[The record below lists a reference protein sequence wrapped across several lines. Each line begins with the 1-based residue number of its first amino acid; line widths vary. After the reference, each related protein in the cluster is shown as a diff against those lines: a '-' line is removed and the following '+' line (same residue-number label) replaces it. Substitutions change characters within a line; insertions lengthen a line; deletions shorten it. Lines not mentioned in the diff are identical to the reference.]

1 MAMKKSNA
9 RRGFHIPRFYVIYLA
24 VTVSVILIIIASLGI
39 VSNRLAEYED
49 AQPKYV
55 ASEIFARY
63 FEPSVNYDA
72 LLDDARYD
80 REAGTREALKMY
92 LINEIGE
99 SEVTYSASSASEDE
113 MKYIVRAGSKQLASI
128 ILKASDE
135 KTEHGYTQYE
145 FSYIELFINTACG
158 STNPPETEEQPKTVT
173 LYFDVPSGYTVTV
186 DGTALTGENI
196 TQKHMN
202 KDAIMYF
209 PPESENTEG
218 LEFSIYML
226 NTLEAPPEK
235 VTVTDAE
242 GNEAEVK
249 YNAETRT
256 YTAGLAYSKSLA
268 DEYSEFV
275 TAAMTDF
282 AAFGQG
288 AQDKSLL
295 GMQYSGHFD
304 LNSTANEKLITQ
316 AGALWTIW
324 APSSYDF
331 ADIEIGEFY
340 KFSDDVFSCHIS
352 FKLLL
357 ERDGQSFSEIMDYYV
372 FLHNV
377 DGQFLIYDWFNA

>member
-145 FSYIELFINTACG
+145 FSYIELFINTAGG

-173 LYFDVPSGYTVTV
+173 LPRATQSPL
-186 DGTALTGENI
+186 TAPLSPGKTL
-196 TQKHMN
+196 
-202 KDAIMYF
+202 
-209 PPESENTEG
+209 PRNT
-218 LEFSIYML
+218 
-226 NTLEAPPEK
+226 
-235 VTVTDAE
+235 
-242 GNEAEVK
+242 
-249 YNAETRT
+249 
-256 YTAGLAYSKSLA
+256 
-268 DEYSEFV
+268 
-275 TAAMTDF
+275 
-282 AAFGQG
+282 
-288 AQDKSLL
+288 
-295 GMQYSGHFD
+295 
-304 LNSTANEKLITQ
+304 
-316 AGALWTIW
+316 
-324 APSSYDF
+324 
-331 ADIEIGEFY
+331 
-340 KFSDDVFSCHIS
+340 
-352 FKLLL
+352 
-357 ERDGQSFSEIMDYYV
+357 
-372 FLHNV
+372 
-377 DGQFLIYDWFNA
+377 